1 MPSAPVNPD
10 NGKVIQPSTALH
22 DNTLDRSRILK
33 IMNAKYIIIKANAAT
48 FQNGNVNVKIYG
60 DYKFEVN
67 LGVIA
72 KVNL

>member
-1 MPSAPVNPD
+1 M
-10 NGKVIQPSTALH
+10 H
-22 DNTLDRSRILK
+22 DNSLDRSRILK
-33 IMNAKYIIIKANAAT
+33 IMNAKYMIIKANAAT
-48 FQNGNVNVKIYG
+48 YQNGSVNVKIYG